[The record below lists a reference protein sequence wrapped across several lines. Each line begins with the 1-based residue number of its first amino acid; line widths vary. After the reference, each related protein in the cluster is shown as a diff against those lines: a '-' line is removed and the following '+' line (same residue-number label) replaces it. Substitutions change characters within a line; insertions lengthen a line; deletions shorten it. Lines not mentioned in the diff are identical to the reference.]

1 MDNKSSPINIGS
13 SSSLTNCDK
22 LFEDTEDDDED
33 FSKLLGSSKV
43 RKPRSLS
50 QTSSQEILSRL
61 SRTSSFDKSPTSSPK
76 EKVRLPTYQHPL
88 DRRSSLSD
96 EEVDDGLIPP
106 KRSSTPLAKADG
118 KQKTFFSNI
127 HSSIKKYVDD
137 SHDEKNSSLKDAVGT
152 MWQHRQ
158 KLYTNIKQKVPEKY
172 KGWVFNSSS
181 QQVGEQ
187 SISGVGGGS
196 MQITEKELVSMDV
209 SSQQGSRSMP
219 SISQLDLSKNESLND
234 PPSTTCNS
242 FAEHTKKKHESRS
255 GFAVTLSSLMKRRG
269 DEILNFTSDE
279 TITPPTSP
287 TAEDRTIDVDAV
299 TVATDG
305 GGGGDD
311 GDQEQE
317 SNEKADVRLSSS
329 AVIGEEAVEETAD
342 DKRLKAGDLSEEQ
355 QRKNMEMWQ
364 QIVDMI
370 LWTNLLLLYSVFPL
384 WDSLIWWTQGYIVG
398 LLSGGVVLFFHFQ
411 PRVNI
416 KLTESSQR
424 FAVNSDKPEAI
435 PKKSYRSDLPVKGW
449 MNEIEDY
456 DAQTYHIT
464 NTTSTYITIDNSMM
478 RLQTPSKN
486 IPRRCMHKE
495 GNIAVQQVTHQ
506 RYFDL
511 VNATVCL
518 KPDGLVNKR
527 IWSKKYPICVRF
539 SSITKHES
547 NGSGTNDGKSEGDD
561 EALQSTAN
569 DVTTLHLFG
578 RTGRQKE
585 EWFYRIQQAINQ
597 ARRKKAIGDQP
608 QKDDTNSWQVLE
620 DEPDPVQSCLNEMTE
635 INEDSRKIYQDYYV
649 QMARLLPDP
658 TLANATAALSSTEED
673 AKDDDKN
680 SDETGNERKSPE
692 HRGLEANT
700 SEPGLQCSWINVFI
714 GRIGFDFFRQ
724 PVWTNHL
731 YGRIQKK
738 LDKIKLPYFIGKL
751 NLLEMN
757 LGSSTP
763 LVHQISLPRID
774 EKGIWVEAEVTY
786 NGSFQMTLE
795 TFAYLNRL
803 GNQDSSVESGNEDND
818 CSSSSKLNAIVDS
831 EEEDSAESSDDEA
844 NEPSIADRIKSMA
857 AGSPTVAAKSSS
869 SDASSSAASSSS
881 TAATAAAATTS
892 QAKKPWYANLDGITK
907 SKTFKTITEVNF
919 IKKGLDSISRTPAL
933 LTVEL
938 LQMRGV
944 ITVNIPPPPTDRIWY
959 GFREPPELDLKA
971 FPKFGSS
978 YFISTRLVA
987 DPLEKRLK
995 QELIK
1000 LLVMPNMED
1009 IPIPLLFANREH
1021 I

>member
-1 MDNKSSPINIGS
+1 MG
-13 SSSLTNCDK
+13 
-22 LFEDTEDDDED
+22 
-33 FSKLLGSSKV
+33 
-43 RKPRSLS
+43 
-50 QTSSQEILSRL
+50 
-61 SRTSSFDKSPTSSPK
+61 
-76 EKVRLPTYQHPL
+76 
-88 DRRSSLSD
+88 
-96 EEVDDGLIPP
+96 
-106 KRSSTPLAKADG
+106 
-118 KQKTFFSNI
+118 
-127 HSSIKKYVDD
+127 
-137 SHDEKNSSLKDAVGT
+137 
-152 MWQHRQ
+152 
-158 KLYTNIKQKVPEKY
+158 
-172 KGWVFNSSS
+172 
-181 QQVGEQ
+181 
-187 SISGVGGGS
+187 
-196 MQITEKELVSMDV
+196 
-209 SSQQGSRSMP
+209 
-219 SISQLDLSKNESLND
+219 
-234 PPSTTCNS
+234 
-242 FAEHTKKKHESRS
+242 
-255 GFAVTLSSLMKRRG
+255 
-269 DEILNFTSDE
+269 
-279 TITPPTSP
+279 
-287 TAEDRTIDVDAV
+287 
-299 TVATDG
+299 
-305 GGGGDD
+305 
-311 GDQEQE
+311 
-317 SNEKADVRLSSS
+317 
-329 AVIGEEAVEETAD
+329 
-342 DKRLKAGDLSEEQ
+342 
-355 QRKNMEMWQ
+355 
-364 QIVDMI
+364 
-370 LWTNLLLLYSVFPL
+370 
-384 WDSLIWWTQGYIVG
+384 
-398 LLSGGVVLFFHFQ
+398 
-411 PRVNI
+411 
-416 KLTESSQR
+416 
-424 FAVNSDKPEAI
+424 
-435 PKKSYRSDLPVKGW
+435 
-449 MNEIEDY
+449 
-456 DAQTYHIT
+456 
-464 NTTSTYITIDNSMM
+464 
-478 RLQTPSKN
+478 
-486 IPRRCMHKE
+486 
-495 GNIAVQQVTHQ
+495 
-506 RYFDL
+506 
-511 VNATVCL
+511 
-518 KPDGLVNKR
+518 
-527 IWSKKYPICVRF
+527 
-539 SSITKHES
+539 
-547 NGSGTNDGKSEGDD
+547 
-561 EALQSTAN
+561 
-569 DVTTLHLFG
+569 
-578 RTGRQKE
+578 
-585 EWFYRIQQAINQ
+585 
-597 ARRKKAIGDQP
+597 
-608 QKDDTNSWQVLE
+608 
-620 DEPDPVQSCLNEMTE
+620 
-635 INEDSRKIYQDYYV
+635 
-649 QMARLLPDP
+649 
-658 TLANATAALSSTEED
+658 
-673 AKDDDKN
+673 
-680 SDETGNERKSPE
+680 TGNDRKSPE
-692 HRGLEANT
+692 QHRGLEANT

-763 LVHQISLPRID
+763 LVHQVSLPRID

-818 CSSSSKLNAIVDS
+818 CSSSKLNAIVDS